1 MTALTLLRLDN
12 YVMTFDLR
20 AAFHQ
25 IMIPESDS
33 RKLLF
38 LWYRDVTNGDF
49 TLVAYKFL
57 RLVMGLRFSP
67 CILTMALYII
77 LMVDINNDDPV
88 IKAIKQHLYNLSYV
102 DNISFTTDSIDELK
116 FVYNYL
122 PKIFNP

>member
-1 MTALTLLRLDN
+1 
-12 YVMTFDLR
+12 MTFDLR